1 MDIREPPD
9 TPTRAAQKLN
19 LSSPHRRKRH
29 SSGEDEAYFRTDF
42 SGALQRSPPSVPPA
56 LLRRIGVREV
66 STVGK
71 VKVMLR
77 VASAAVAS
85 DACAAS
91 GASNVAASSSSF
103 FNVDTRRKQVTL
115 FDPATCG
122 GASTAPEDRRVGV
135 AAPKMFAFDAIFT
148 ADDSQ
153 SEVCSSALTD
163 VIHAVINGSD
173 GCLFCFGHARLGKSH
188 TMLGNGDSQAL
199 GVIPCAIS
207 WLFRGIN
214 EQKQKT
220 GARFSVRVSAVE
232 VAGQSQHLRDLLA
245 GYANDCEQSP
255 GVYLRDDPLLGA
267 QLQHNSELRVPTA
280 EKAAF
285 YLDAAVAA
293 RTRVS
298 NVPGEEPRDSHL
310 LYTLH
315 VYQYSVDKSGKGGV
329 AGGRSRLH
337 LLDLGSC
344 ERGRTSGGIPLSGV
358 ANVLLAIFNGQKHL
372 PYREHKLTQLLKE
385 CLGSLTC
392 HVAMIA
398 HVSPLAQNYMETLST
413 VQLAA
418 RIHRMRRRRIKF
430 GCGAA
435 GSGGSSGEDS
445 RLPGTS
451 SSDVDPSSSEQSA
464 DTVIYVGPSDD
475 ATDGEHPPVYIPSLN
490 SGDNR
495 CAMGKVLRGSSAER
509 QPSSL
514 RGSPAKAKLPS
525 SSEGSPAK
533 SAKSSKI
540 PVRPSGATPKSPQ
553 VSRQTKTKTPGGKS
567 DEQWIDGPRISR
579 SKVAEARSLLKE
591 SHKRETWVDGPQ
603 APGAPAAAVVAVVA
617 TAVGTTAAP
626 AAATAA
632 TATAGTTAIPATQ
645 GYGYMDNHKK
655 CMIQRWVENQTVQI
669 QQKLMKSQVVGQPEY
684 KEMTQFKTCEDSETS
699 PDAEESPELPPPQ
712 QPVANPAEEP
722 KEQTVLP
729 PEVAEEEED
738 DEDCVSELPPPL
750 PLLHQQ
756 HKQEASKDASVNNYE
771 LKLQILEERRRTM
784 GADADVGGVDDIEI
798 IEVEEPLEPVP
809 MQDCCLQ
816 VTEEDIALCMGEFY
830 MPESETEGDEHPLR
844 VLSQENLTVV
854 STFTDSLSVT
864 TDLDRGIPGSHS
876 LLSEELLTSSSTDKI
891 MFPRKLDPISKL
903 HELYKNP
910 GGLDTSKGP
919 SRCQAITIN
928 DMLYGSTTAAP
939 SAATTTAPDA
949 KMCLACRQV
958 MSRGLWYPS
967 LAVEGSHL
975 CSQHLQEH
983 QSKSWYNSGVEPTV
997 PEADQPLKL
1006 PKGIANSSIASLRHP
1021 DGASNPNL
1029 DKQEEQ
1035 VIRSRFP
1042 GNGAASDHDDE
1053 PVESHE
1059 ERTVTGKSDDDE
1071 STVITSSLPSSNPIA
1086 ANTGSKTPRL
1096 TRLFAG
1102 ARRSPGKSP
1111 QKSQGSKKQKTNRA
1125 PSSEGY
1131 DSGLDSVIVVTRT
1144 SKSPSH
1150 QVSGA
1155 SGGCKRGASST
1166 VHCESSGYESVQR
1179 DSECSSLASSHESNE
1194 GVEATP
1200 PPPPAQEQPPAPNS
1214 KKATA
1219 STNTGPTGWWRLF
1232 PSCARNKMRTP
1243 SVDW

>member
-1 MDIREPPD
+1 MDTREPPD

-29 SSGEDEAYFRTDF
+29 SSGEDEAHFRSDF
-42 SGALQRSPPSVPPA
+42 SGALARSPPSVPPA

-91 GASNVAASSSSF
+91 GASTVAASSSSF

-188 TMLGNGDSQAL
+188 TMLGNGDASGSL
-199 GVIPCAIS
+199 GVMPCAIS

-293 RTRVS
+293 RTRAS
-298 NVPGEEPRDSHL
+298 NTPGEEPRDSHL
-310 LYTLH
+310 LFTLH

-398 HVSPLAQNYMETLST
+398 HVSPLAQNYTETLTT

-509 QPSSL
+509 QPSSI

-540 PVRPSGATPKSPQ
+540 PVRPSGTTPKSPQ
-553 VSRQTKTKTPGGKS
+553 VTRQNKSKGTGGKS

-603 APGAPAAAVVAVVA
+603 AGSGAAPNPS
-617 TAVGTTAAP
+617 AAP
-626 AAATAA
+626 AAAPTAVAAA
-632 TATAGTTAIPATQ
+632 TATNPATPATAQ

-669 QQKLMKSQVVGQPEY
+669 QQKLMKSGGGPPEY

-699 PDAEESPELPPPQ
+699 PEVEETPELPPPQ
-712 QPVANPAEEP
+712 QVPLETAEEP
-722 KEQTVLP
+722 KEQARQPATA
-729 PEVAEEEED
+729 EAIEEEED

-756 HKQEASKDASVNNYE
+756 HNKEKEASVNNYE
-771 LKLQILEERRRTM
+771 LKLKILEERRRTM

-830 MPESETEGDEHPLR
+830 MPESDAEGEEHPLR
-844 VLSQENLTVV
+844 VLSQENLTIV

-876 LLSEELLTSSSTDKI
+876 VLSEDLLVSATSTTDKI
-891 MFPRKLDPISKL
+891 MFPRKMDHISKL

-910 GGLDTSKGP
+910 GGLDSASKGP

-928 DMLYGSTTAAP
+928 DMLYGSTTSTTTSAAAP
-939 SAATTTAPDA
+939 DS

-975 CSQHLQEH
+975 CSQHLQEN

-1006 PKGIANSSIASLRHP
+1006 PKVLPNSSIASLRHP

-1029 DKQEEQ
+1029 DKQEE
-1035 VIRSRFP
+1035 VRTRFP
-1042 GNGAASDHDDE
+1042 GNGAASDHEDE
-1053 PVESHE
+1053 LVEAQE

-1071 STVITSSLPSSNPIA
+1071 SAVITSSLPSSTPA
-1086 ANTGSKTPRL
+1086 ASGGNKTPRL

-1131 DSGLDSVIVVTRT
+1131 DSGLDSVIIVTRT

-1150 QVSGA
+1150 QATGVTGS
-1155 SGGCKRGASST
+1155 SKRGASST

-1194 GVEATP
+1194 GVEAN
-1200 PPPPAQEQPPAPNS
+1200 PPPASQEQPPAGNG